1 MKSVNWELIVDI
13 KMDFTAPLRLI
24 HANFFFV
31 DIVGLSD
38 TTMST
43 KTQIK
48 KIETLNKCISEC
60 QAFKSVPIESLLLL
74 PTGDGC
80 CVGFL
85 QGPELPLMLAIELHQ
100 KLAEYNKA
108 KIPSETVR
116 IRIGLHSGNCFIV
129 NDLLGN
135 KNTWGPGI
143 IYARRVMDFGDD
155 AHIMMSPSMAEDLRT
170 LSDEYRQ
177 IIHPVHD
184 VVLKHGYTMLL
195 YSVYGD
201 GFGNK
206 KHPEKGASIR
216 SKYGDEIIRLQKT
229 TLYPSLD
236 VELSVID
243 VKKMLV
249 QHKRTYE
256 VVNISNEPI
265 KNVLHGIAMDVNID
279 NINDLNIQVYDEKN
293 RECKITSINVD
304 KPDCKEFTTEFNEPI
319 TKDETGRRYTL
330 VYEVEEPERYFEN
343 AFLIDCQ
350 KYKMSFKYPK
360 ESGIKRPELIEISQE
375 NDEQTKSKIEPKI
388 EEDESH
394 EIISWEITD
403 IIKGKTFRIE
413 W

>member
-1 MKSVNWELIVDI
+1 
-13 KMDFTAPLRLI
+13 MDFTAKLKLI

-48 KIETLNKCISEC
+48 KIETLNHLMSEC
-60 QAFKSVPIESLLLL
+60 QAFKSVPIESLILL

-80 CVGFL
+80 CLGFL
-85 QGPELPLMLAIELHQ
+85 QGPELPLLLAIELHE
-100 KLAEYNKA
+100 KLAVYNKA

-116 IRIGLHSGNCFIV
+116 VRIGLHSGNCFLV
-129 NDLLGN
+129 DDVLGN
-135 KNTWGPGI
+135 RNTWGPGI

-155 AHIMMSPSMAEDLRT
+155 AHILMTPTMAGDLRS

-184 VVLKHGYTMLL
+184 VILKHGFTMLL
-195 YSVYGD
+195 YSVFGD

-206 KHPEKGASIR
+206 KHPQKGASTR
-216 SKYGDEIIRLQKT
+216 SRYGEEALRLQKT
-229 TLYPSLD
+229 TLYPSVTVD
-236 VELSVID
+236 LSVID
-243 VKKMLV
+243 PKKMRV

-256 VVNISNEPI
+256 VANTSNEPI

-279 NINDLNIQVYDEKN
+279 DINDLNIQVYDEKN
-293 RECKITSINVD
+293 RECKITGINVD
-304 KPDCKEFTTEFNEPI
+304 KPDCKEFTTMFSDPI
-319 TKDETGRRYTL
+319 TKGETGRKYTL
-330 VYEVEEPERYFEN
+330 IYEVEEPERYFEN

-350 KYKMSFKYPK
+350 KFIMSFKYPIN
-360 ESGIKRPELIEISQE
+360 SGIKRPELYEILQE
-375 NDEQTKSKIEPKI
+375 SETKTNSPIVPTIKKEGNFEMIK
-388 EEDESH
+388 
-394 EIISWEITD
+394 WEMVD
-403 IIKGKTFRIE
+403 LVKGKTLRIE

>member
-1 MKSVNWELIVDI
+1 
-13 KMDFTAPLRLI
+13 MDFTASLKLI

-38 TTMST
+38 TSMST

-60 QAFKSVPIESLLLL
+60 HAFKSVPLESLLML

-80 CVGFL
+80 CLGFL
-85 QGPELPLMLAIELHQ
+85 QGPELPLLLAIELHH
-100 KLAEYNKA
+100 KLNEYNKA
-108 KIPSETVR
+108 KIPSETIRV
-116 IRIGLHSGNCFIV
+116 RIGLHSGNCFLV

-135 KNTWGPGI
+135 RNTWGPGI

-155 AHIMMSPSMAEDLRT
+155 AHILMSPSMAEDLRS
-170 LSDEYRQ
+170 LSDEYRH
-177 IIHPVHD
+177 IIRPVHD
-184 VVLKHGYTMLL
+184 VVLKHGQTMLL

-216 SKYGDEIIRLQKT
+216 SKYGEEVINLQKT
-229 TLYPSLD
+229 TLYPSIH
-236 VELSVID
+236 VELTVID
-243 VKKMLV
+243 PKKMLV

-256 VVNISNEPI
+256 VVNTSQEPI
-265 KNVLHGIAMDVNID
+265 KTVLHGIAMDVNKED
-279 NINDLNIQVYDEKN
+279 INELNIQVYDEKH

-304 KPDCKEFTTEFNEPI
+304 KPDCKEFTTEFSEPI
-319 TKDETGRRYTL
+319 TKGDSGKSYTL
-330 VYEVEEPERYFEN
+330 IYEVEEPERYFEN

-350 KYKMSFKYPK
+350 HCVLSFKYPTGC
-360 ESGIKRPELIEISQE
+360 GIKQPEFYNISQE
-375 NDEQTKSKIEPKI
+375 SETKTKSDLIPTIEKETNFEVI
-388 EEDESH
+388 KWDMY
-394 EIISWEITD
+394 D
-403 IIKGKTFRIE
+403 LLKGKTFRIE

>member
-1 MKSVNWELIVDI
+1 
-13 KMDFTAPLRLI
+13 MDFTASLKLI

-48 KIETLNKCISEC
+48 KIETLNRCISEC
-60 QAFKSVPIESLLLL
+60 KSFKSVPIESLLLL

-80 CVGFL
+80 CIGFL
-85 QGPELPLMLAIELHQ
+85 QGPELPLLLAIELHS

-135 KNTWGPGI
+135 RNTWGPGI

-155 AHIMMSPSMAEDLRT
+155 AHILLSPTLAEDLRS
-170 LSDEYRQ
+170 LSDEYYG
-177 IIHPVHD
+177 IIKPVHD
-184 VVLKHGYTMLL
+184 VILKHGHTMLL
-195 YSVYGD
+195 YSAYGD
-201 GFGNK
+201 GFGNS

-216 SKYGDEIIRLQKT
+216 SKYGEEILRLQKT
-229 TLYPSLD
+229 TLYQSIDLVITVLD
-236 VELSVID
+236 PE
-243 VKKMLV
+243 KMLV
-249 QHKRTYE
+249 HHKRTYE

-265 KNVLHGIAMDVNID
+265 KNVLHGIAMDVNIPD
-279 NINDLNIQVYDEKN
+279 INDMNIKVYDEKH

-304 KPDCKEFTTEFNEPI
+304 KLDCKEFTTAFSEPI
-319 TKDETGRRYTL
+319 TKEDTGKKYTL
-330 VYEVEEPERYFEN
+330 EYEIEEPERYFSN

-350 KYKMSFKYPK
+350 KFNMAFQYPTGK
-360 ESGIKRPELIEISQE
+360 GIKQPQLLEIVQETEESTPSKIIPKISTKDSQE
-375 NDEQTKSKIEPKI
+375 VIKWEMLDIPKGRTFKIE
-388 EEDESH
+388 
-394 EIISWEITD
+394 W
-403 IIKGKTFRIE
+403 
-413 W
+413 

>member
-1 MKSVNWELIVDI
+1 
-13 KMDFTAPLRLI
+13 MDFTASLKLI

-48 KIETLNKCISEC
+48 KIETLNQLMAEC
-60 QAFKSVPIESLLLL
+60 HAFKSVPVESLLML

-80 CVGFL
+80 CLGFL
-85 QGPELPLMLAIELHQ
+85 QGPELPLLLAIELHK

-116 IRIGLHSGNCFIV
+116 VRIGLHSGNCFIV
-129 NDLLGN
+129 NDVLGN
-135 KNTWGPGI
+135 RNTWGPGI

-155 AHIMMSPSMAEDLRT
+155 GHILMTPTMAEDLRS
-170 LSDEYRQ
+170 LSDEYRH

-184 VVLKHGYTMLL
+184 VILKHGFTMLL

-206 KHPEKGASIR
+206 KHPEKGASAR
-216 SKYGDEIIRLQKT
+216 SKFGEEVMRLQKT
-229 TLYPSLD
+229 TLYPSVN

-243 VKKMLV
+243 AKKMLV

-256 VVNISNEPI
+256 VVNTSNEPI
-265 KNVLHGIAMDVNID
+265 RNVLHGIAMDVNKED
-279 NINDLNIQVYDEKN
+279 INDLNIQVYDEKH

-304 KPDCKEFTTEFNEPI
+304 KPDCKEFTTQFSEPI
-319 TKDETGRRYTL
+319 TKEDTGKKYTL
-330 VYEVEEPERYFEN
+330 VYEVEEPDRYFEN

-350 KYKMSFKYPK
+350 YYVMSFKYPI
-360 ESGIKRPELIEISQE
+360 ENGIKRPELYEISQE
-375 NDEQTKSKIEPKI
+375 SDTKTKSTLNPTIETGSNFEVVK
-388 EEDESH
+388 
-394 EIISWEITD
+394 WEMHD
-403 IIKGKTFRIE
+403 VVKGKTVRIE

>member
-1 MKSVNWELIVDI
+1 
-13 KMDFTAPLRLI
+13 MDFTASLKLI

-48 KIETLNKCISEC
+48 KIETLNQLMAEC
-60 QAFKSVPIESLLLL
+60 HAFKSVPIESLLML

-80 CVGFL
+80 CLGFL
-85 QGPELPLMLAIELHQ
+85 QGPELPLLLAIELHK

-116 IRIGLHSGNCFIV
+116 VRVGLHSGNCFIV
-129 NDLLGN
+129 NDVLGN
-135 KNTWGPGI
+135 RNTWGPGI

-155 AHIMMSPSMAEDLRT
+155 GHILMTPTMAEDLRS
-170 LSDEYRQ
+170 LSDEYRH

-184 VVLKHGYTMLL
+184 VILKHGFTMLL

-206 KHPEKGASIR
+206 KHPEKGASAR
-216 SKYGDEIIRLQKT
+216 SKFGEEVIRLQKT
-229 TLYPSLD
+229 TLYPSVN

-243 VKKMLV
+243 AKKMLV

-256 VVNISNEPI
+256 VVNTSNEPI
-265 KNVLHGIAMDVNID
+265 RNVLHGIAMDVNKD
-279 NINDLNIQVYDEKN
+279 DINDLNIQVYDEKH

-304 KPDCKEFTTEFNEPI
+304 KPDCKEFTTQFSEPI
-319 TKDETGRRYTL
+319 TKEDTGKKYTL

-350 KYKMSFKYPK
+350 YYAMSFKYPI
-360 ESGIKRPELIEISQE
+360 ENGIKRPELYEISQE
-375 NDEQTKSKIEPKI
+375 SETKTKSTLNPTIETGSNFEVVK
-388 EEDESH
+388 
-394 EIISWEITD
+394 WEMHD
-403 IIKGKTFRIE
+403 LLKGKTIRIE